1 MFRESSDNM
10 PFESR
15 NKRWPL
21 QTRTTCL
28 LWGGV
33 YMFPF
38 RCDPYRDQNAAA
50 GLLLPDSLLILC
62 YADSW
67 GTCKNCTH
75 GTFKVA
81 NRRETPHDAGLC
93 PKVI

>member
-1 MFRESSDNM
+1 
-10 PFESR
+10 
-15 NKRWPL
+15 
-21 QTRTTCL
+21 
-28 LWGGV
+28 
-33 YMFPF
+33 MFPF

-50 GLLLPDSLLILC
+50 GLLLPDSLLILR

-81 NRRETPHDAGLC
+81 NWQARKRHTTPDCAQSHI
-93 PKVI
+93 VHI